1 MKPEDIPPPKPYSNA
16 LAKKI
21 FEWTARRDNRII
33 DAYQGIENMDERR
46 TAVNE
51 IKVEWMREVER
62 GCQETVAH
70 AENLI
75 ENLKKLQASIDHMR
89 TMIPRAPLP
98 TDDGGSCG

>member
-1 MKPEDIPPPKPYSNA
+1 
-16 LAKKI
+16 
-21 FEWTARRDNRII
+21 
-33 DAYQGIENMDERR
+33 
-46 TAVNE
+46 
-51 IKVEWMREVER
+51 MREVER

-98 TDDGGSCG
+98 TDDGVSFG